1 MKYLSTGLLG
11 LTLSFTAVNGTHAA
25 EQEEQEA
32 VIVTAT
38 RTAQTADESLAS
50 VSVISRDDI
59 EQSQAQ
65 DVMQLLNLQAGI
77 DVARTG
83 GPGQATSLFMRG
95 TNSNQT
101 LVLIDGV
108 RAASAGLG
116 SFAWQNISLT
126 DIDRIEI
133 VRGPR
138 GSLYGSDAIGGVI
151 QIFTR
156 NNTGMHVR
164 GQAGSYNSKLVEA
177 GIGGGEKVKYSLN
190 IAAQETD
197 GFSATNSNS
206 SFFNPDNDGYRNGSA
221 SGRLAIPLNQSTN
234 LQFSG
239 WYADSET
246 DYDVGV
252 DESVQQNS
260 NAIFNAR
267 LVNQTTTNWE
277 QTFSAGLS
285 KDDSEFISSAPSIF
299 NTERFMA
306 DWQHNFNLALNHL
319 LTAGLSTVKDQAISI
334 DLLTDTTAY
343 DVSLRNNAAFVA
355 LQSQLGQHNFNLSG
369 RVDDYETFDNHSTGN
384 IAWGYDLQ
392 SAIRLTASYGSG
404 FRAPSLNEL
413 FYPGYFGSYAGN
425 PDLQPETSRTVEF
438 GLRYKSDPNQ
448 NLHISIYRNDI
459 ENLIANEGINFQS
472 INIDEVQIDGLELE
486 YTYSQSTWSLLANL
500 TLQNAIDTSDNSK
513 LSRRPD
519 ESFSLQ
525 LRRILADEGS
535 VGLEWVYVGDRLDRD
550 FSGDEKTLDPYH
562 LINLSGVVKMAKN
575 LWMEARID
583 NLFDEDYELVYG
595 YNTPGLSVF
604 VGVNYKLT
612 E

>member
-1 MKYLSTGLLG
+1 MKYLTFGLLG
-11 LTLSFTAVNGTHAA
+11 LTLSFTVINAIYAA

-50 VSVISRDDI
+50 VNVITRDDI

-65 DVMQLLNLQAGI
+65 DIMQLLNLQVGI

-83 GPGQATSLFMRG
+83 GPGQSTSLFLRG
-95 TNSNQT
+95 TDSNQT

-108 RAASAGLG
+108 RAASATTG
-116 SFAWQNISLT
+116 SFAWQHISLT
-126 DIDRIEI
+126 DIERIEI

-156 NNTGMHVR
+156 NNKGAHVR
-164 GQAGSYNSKLVEA
+164 GQVGSYNSKLVEA
-177 GIGGGEKVKYSLN
+177 GVGGGDKLKYSLN
-190 IAAQETD
+190 VAAQETD
-197 GFSATNSNS
+197 GFSATTGSLY
-206 SFFNPDNDGYRNGSA
+206 PDDDGYRNGSA
-221 SGRLAIPLNQSTN
+221 SGRLMIPLSKNTE
-234 LQFSG
+234 LKFSG

-246 DYDVGV
+246 EYDEGV
-252 DESVQQNS
+252 QESA
-260 NAIFNAR
+260 NAILDAR
-267 LVNQTTTNWE
+267 LLNQTTANWD
-277 QTFSAGLS
+277 QILSAGLS
-285 KDDSEFISSAPSIF
+285 KDDSKFNDAYASSF

-306 DWQHNFNLALNHL
+306 DWQHNVTLALNHL
-319 LTAGLSTVKDQAISI
+319 LTAGLSTLNDKVTNI
-334 DLLTDTTAY
+334 DLLTDTTVY
-343 DVSLRNNAAFVA
+343 DESLRNNAAFIA

-369 RVDDYETFDNHSTGN
+369 RVDDYESFDNHSTGN
-384 IAWGYDLQ
+384 IAWGYDVQ
-392 SAIRLTASYGSG
+392 SAMRLTASYGSG

-413 FYPGYFGSYAGN
+413 FSPGFGGGFYAGN

-448 NLHISIYRNDI
+448 HLRISIYRNAI
-459 ENLIANEGINFQS
+459 ENLIANEGVNFQS

-486 YTYSQSTWSLLANL
+486 YTYSQPNWSLLANI
-500 TLQNAIDTSDNSK
+500 TLQEAIDTSDNTK
-513 LSRRPD
+513 LIQRPD
-519 ESFSLQ
+519 EKFSLQ
-525 LRRILADEGS
+525 LRRALTDEGS
-535 VGLEWVYVGDRLDRD
+535 VGLEWVYVGERLDGSD
-550 FSGDEKTLDPYH
+550 KDKILDPYH
-562 LINLSGVVKMAKN
+562 LINLSGVVKMEKN
-575 LWMEARID
+575 LWLEARID

-604 VGVNYKLT
+604 VGVNYKLP